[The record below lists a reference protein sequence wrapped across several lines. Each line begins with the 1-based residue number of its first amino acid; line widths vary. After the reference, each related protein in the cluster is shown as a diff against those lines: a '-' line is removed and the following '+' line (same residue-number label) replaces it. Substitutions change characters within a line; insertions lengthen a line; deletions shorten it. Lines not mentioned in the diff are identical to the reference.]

1 MHEFFV
7 GTRYKFMARRKFCYA
22 LSALL
27 CVITTISLI
36 AHGGPRKSVDFTGGN
51 VLTVAFDKPTT
62 VDAVRDAVE
71 KEHLESA
78 EVQMAEANTQ
88 SIIRFRVTEEDSA
101 PANNENLSNVETV
114 FPRFQAQMQQKGV
127 GTTLLSLETVGPK
140 IGKELGQKAVLAIL
154 WSQFLI
160 LLYIAWRFRR
170 WSFGIGAVVAL
181 LHDVYIALGVLSIF
195 NREISLTVIAAFLTI
210 SGYSVNDTI
219 VVFDRIR
226 ENIGLLRR
234 MSFAEVIDKSV
245 NQTLS
250 RTFLTAGLTL
260 MSVIA
265 LFFLGG
271 PVIRDF
277 SLALLVGFVVG
288 VYSSIYVA
296 GAIGMDLSNWW
307 TRRKAR
313 AESRTPKTAAV
324 SS

>member
-27 CVITTISLI
+27 CIITTISLI

-51 VLTVAFDKPTT
+51 VLTVAFDKATP
-62 VDAVRDAVE
+62 VDDVRDAVT
-71 KEHLESA
+71 KEQLESA

-88 SIIRFRVTEEDSA
+88 AIIRFRAAASDTS
-101 PANNENLSNVETV
+101 NL
-114 FPRFQAQMQQKGV
+114 FPRFESQMRQKGV
-127 GTTLLSLETVGPK
+127 TTTLLSQETVGPK
-140 IGKELGQKAVLAIL
+140 IGKELGEKAVLAIL
-154 WSQFLI
+154 WSQLLI

-195 NREISLTVIAAFLTI
+195 DREISLTVIAAFLTI

-260 MSVIA
+260 LSVVA

-271 PVIRDF
+271 PVIHDF
-277 SLALLVGFVVG
+277 ALALLVGFVVG
-288 VYSSIYVA
+288 VYSSVYVA
-296 GAIGMDLSNWW
+296 GAIGLDLSNWW
-307 TRRKAR
+307 NRRKAR
-313 AESRTPKTAAV
+313 AESRAPKTAAV

>member
-7 GTRYKFMARRKFCYA
+7 GTRYKFMARRKVCYA
-22 LSALL
+22 ISALL
-27 CVITTISLI
+27 CIITTISLI

-51 VLTVAFDKPTT
+51 VLTVAFDKAAA
-62 VDAVRDAVE
+62 VDDVREAVE
-71 KEHLESA
+71 KERMESA

-88 SIIRFRVTEEDSA
+88 AIIRFRVTEGD
-101 PANNENLSNVETV
+101 VETV

-127 GTTLLSLETVGPK
+127 ASTLLSLETVGPK

-181 LHDVYIALGVLSIF
+181 LHDVYIALGVLSLF
-195 NREISLTVIAAFLTI
+195 DREVSLTVIAAFLTI

-260 MSVIA
+260 MSVVA

-271 PVIRDF
+271 PVIHDF
-277 SLALLVGFVVG
+277 ALALLVGFVVG
-288 VYSSIYVA
+288 VYSSIYIA
-296 GAIGMDLSNWW
+296 SAIGMDLSNWW

-313 AESRTPKTAAV
+313 AEARAPKTAAV
-324 SS
+324 GS